1 MAETVIAIRL
11 EDGSEIFAEVE
22 RPQGVFGEA
31 AFGDGEPQEID
42 FGKALKRVKSAANEL
57 VDTIRT
63 MTVQPDECEIT
74 FGVKLNAQAGA
85 IIAKASAE
93 ANFTVKLSWSRQAG
107 ISP

>member
-22 RPQGVFGEA
+22 QPQGAFGEA
-31 AFGDGEPQEID
+31 SFADGEAQEID
-42 FGKALKRVKSAANEL
+42 FGKALRRVKSAANEL
-57 VDTIRT
+57 IDTIRT
-63 MTVQPDECEIT
+63 MSVQPDECEIT

-93 ANFTVKLSWSRQAG
+93 ANFTVKLKWAG
-107 ISP
+107 KAQE